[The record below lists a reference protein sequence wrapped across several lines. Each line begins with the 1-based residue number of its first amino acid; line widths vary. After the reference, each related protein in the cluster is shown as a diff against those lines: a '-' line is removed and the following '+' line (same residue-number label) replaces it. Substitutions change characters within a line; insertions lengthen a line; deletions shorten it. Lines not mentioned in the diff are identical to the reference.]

1 MGKVLILFC
10 LVNIPTFGDGS
21 SQKPGA
27 VAVKK
32 WDKKTVDAEMRAG
45 LPECALW
52 YAQFSKI
59 GLPHK
64 RLFMRLM
71 ERISTFQATTVT
83 ATSISLFFSCFL
95 KAVASDG

>member
-1 MGKVLILFC
+1 VLILFC
-10 LVNIPTFGDGS
+10 LVNIPTFKDES

-32 WDKKTVDAEMRAG
+32 WDKGAVDAEVRAG
-45 LPECALW
+45 LPD
-52 YAQFSKI
+52 YAFWGDRFSKT
-59 GLPHK
+59 GLRHN

-71 ERISTFQATTVT
+71 GKISTFQATTVT

-95 KAVASDG
+95 EAVTGVG